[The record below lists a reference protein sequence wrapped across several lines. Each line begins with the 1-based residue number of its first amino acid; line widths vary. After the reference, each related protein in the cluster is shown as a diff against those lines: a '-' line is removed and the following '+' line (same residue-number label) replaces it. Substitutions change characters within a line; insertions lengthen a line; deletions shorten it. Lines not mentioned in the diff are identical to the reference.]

1 MVDYLLQ
8 ALPLVFSFDV
18 MLAMVVGTAAGVAIG
33 ALPGLSTTMGIAV
46 LIPLTFTMPPLVA
59 LGLMAGIYNGAMY
72 GGSIPAIL
80 LRIPGTPAG
89 IATTFDGYPMAQQGH
104 GVQAMRIALVSSAL
118 GGIVSAL
125 TLILLAPPLAS
136 VALLFGPAEVFWL
149 AVFGLTAISVLLAEN
164 PVKGLL
170 SAGFG
175 LIIGTVG
182 IDQLTGN
189 ERFTFDVL
197 ELTSGIGILVLLTG
211 LYAIPPAF
219 ELAAKAMLVNPT
231 ELARGMASKAEDAS
245 ERFAWRS
252 LIPTWIRASG
262 IGVAIGI
269 VPGTGGNIASIISWN
284 ETRRAAREP
293 ERFGKGAPE
302 GVAASECANNADNAS
317 ALIPALT
324 LGIPGNAVAA
334 VILGGLLVHGM
345 QPGPALFRDTA
356 PVTYGFMLAML
367 ITAVLLFFIGWFGA
381 RLFIYVLQMPPL
393 LLAPMIIAMSTI
405 GIYAIN
411 NSMFDVWLMLFIG
424 VIGFLMERLRMP
436 LAPAVLAVILGPMA
450 EAELRRSLLISRGD
464 FSFLFSSAISL
475 ILVALTIIM
484 VIAPIVR
491 RLAPGKPKRG
501 KDEHPV
507 QVDG

>member
-1 MVDYLLQ
+1 M
-8 ALPLVFSFDV
+8 
-18 MLAMVVGTAAGVAIG
+18 
-33 ALPGLSTTMGIAV
+33 
-46 LIPLTFTMPPLVA
+46 
-59 LGLMAGIYNGAMY
+59 
-72 GGSIPAIL
+72 
-80 LRIPGTPAG
+80 
-89 IATTFDGYPMAQQGH
+89 
-104 GVQAMRIALVSSAL
+104 
-118 GGIVSAL
+118 
-125 TLILLAPPLAS
+125 
-136 VALLFGPAEVFWL
+136 
-149 AVFGLTAISVLLAEN
+149 
-164 PVKGLL
+164 
-170 SAGFG
+170 
-175 LIIGTVG
+175 
-182 IDQLTGN
+182 
-189 ERFTFDVL
+189 
-197 ELTSGIGILVLLTG
+197 
-211 LYAIPPAF
+211 
-219 ELAAKAMLVNPT
+219 
-231 ELARGMASKAEDAS
+231 
-245 ERFAWRS
+245 
-252 LIPTWIRASG
+252 
-262 IGVAIGI
+262 
-269 VPGTGGNIASIISWN
+269 PGTGGNIASIISWN

-450 EAELRRSLLISRGD
+450 EAELRRSLLISHGD

-475 ILVALTIIM
+475 ILVALTILM
-484 VIAPIVR
+484 VIAPLVR